1 MAFLLVLVILIPLLT
16 GAALMALPGLS
27 LRATRQVAL
36 GAVVAALALSVFL
49 VLRFD
54 PRPAAGSLG
63 ATGGYQFVHQSGD
76 SLGWEWIGVPN
87 GDGIR
92 LAFGLDG
99 ISLPLFVL
107 TSLLM
112 LTSVMASWGPI
123 KDRPAMFYGLLLMLQ
138 AGLLGLFASL
148 DVVLFYIFFEF
159 TLIPLFFLIGLFGGP
174 DRKRASVTFFL
185 YTLVGSLLTLL
196 GVIALVAIQY
206 RHGDG
211 HDLTFSIP
219 RLTEGLTTVG
229 NAYSLWATSPAA
241 IRDIGFWTWLTHPQI
256 IVFLLLFA
264 GFAIKVPLF
273 PVHTWLPLAHVE
285 APTAGSIILAGVL
298 LKVGGYGLIRFNLGM
313 TPLGA
318 QALQVPMLAIS
329 AAGII
334 YGALAALAQ
343 TDVKRLVAYSS
354 VSHMGFVT
362 LGLFALNPTGINGAV
377 MQMINHGLT
386 TGALFAC
393 VGVVYD
399 RYHTR
404 EMGHLGGLWARL
416 PLFAFYLVLASLGSA
431 AVPGLNGFVGE
442 FPILVGA
449 FDAHPTLAVISAV
462 GMVLGAYYLLTMLQR
477 LLFGPVVEPAAAH
490 HDHAQDEHAD
500 HAPHATVEPV
510 RWYESVG
517 LAPLMVLI
525 VWLGL
530 YPAYWYD
537 RMRDAVDPVVAKV
550 ARPSPPSAPR
560 PGPDLNV
567 AAPGPDSLLAAA
579 RRGPAPLPA
588 QDPAR

>member
-1 MAFLLVLVILIPLLT
+1 MAFLLVLIILIPLVA
-16 GAALMALPGLS
+16 GAALMGLPGLS
-27 LRATRQVAL
+27 LRATRYTAL
-36 GAVVAALALSVFL
+36 GAVGASLALSLFL
-49 VLRFD
+49 LLAFKAD
-54 PRPAAGSLG
+54 PAAGSLDPS
-63 ATGGYQFVHQSGD
+63 GGYQFVHQSGD
-76 SLGWEWIGVPN
+76 SLGWSWIDLPN

-123 KDRPAMFYGLLLMLQ
+123 RDRPAMFYGLLLMLQ

-196 GVIALVAIQY
+196 GVIALVVIHY

-211 HDLTFSIP
+211 HVLTFSIP

-229 NAYSLWATSPAA
+229 NSYSLWATSPAA

-318 QALQVPMLAIS
+318 QALQIPMMAIS

-362 LGLFALNPTGINGAV
+362 LGLFALNPVGINGAV

-393 VGVVYD
+393 VGIIYD

-416 PLFAFYLVLASLGSA
+416 PLFAFYLILASLGSA
-431 AVPGLNGFVGE
+431 AVPGFNGFVGE

-449 FDAHPTLAVISAV
+449 FDAHPVLTAISAV

-477 LLFGPVVEPAAAH
+477 LLFGPVVEPVAH
-490 HDHAQDEHAD
+490 DEHAG
-500 HAPHATVEPV
+500 HAPHAAVEPV

-530 YPAYWYD
+530 YPQYWFN
-537 RMRDAVDPVVAKV
+537 RMNDAVDPIVAKV
-550 ARPSPPSAPR
+550 STSAAQVAPR
-560 PGPDLNV
+560 SI
-567 AAPGPDSLLAAA
+567 AAIEPVLRDPTSLMAAGA
-579 RRGPAPLPA
+579 RGPAPLNA
-588 QDPAR
+588 QDSAR

>member
-1 MAFLLVLVILIPLLT
+1 MSFLLVLTILVPMFGGL
-16 GAALMALPGLS
+16 ALMALPGLE
-27 LRATRQVAL
+27 LKTVRWTAL
-36 GAVVAALALSVFL
+36 GAVGLSLAMSLIL
-49 VLRFD
+49 LLGFD
-54 PRPAAGSLG
+54 ASAD
-63 ATGGYQFVHQSGD
+63 GYQYVHESEE
-76 SLGWEWIGVPN
+76 SLGWSWIDISN
-87 GDGIR
+87 SDGIR

-99 ISLPLFVL
+99 ISLPLFAL
-107 TSLLM
+107 TNILM

-123 KDRPAMFYGLLLMLQ
+123 RDRPATFYGLLLMLQ
-138 AGLLGLFASL
+138 AGLLGLFSSL
-148 DVVLFYIFFEF
+148 DVILFYIFFEF

-185 YTLVGSLLTLL
+185 YTLVGSLFTLL
-196 GVIALVAIQY
+196 GVIALVIIHY
-206 RHGDG
+206 LYSPNEV
-211 HDLTFSIP
+211 LTFSIP
-219 RLTEGLTTVG
+219 RLTEGLATVG
-229 NAYSLWATSPAA
+229 DSYTSWSADPSLRWDEGLITFLS
-241 IRDIGFWTWLTHPQI
+241 HPQI

-298 LKVGGYGLIRFNLGM
+298 LKVGGYGLIRFNLAM
-313 TPLGA
+313 TPIGSA
-318 QALQVPMLAIS
+318 ALQPAMLAIS

-362 LGLFALNPTGINGAV
+362 LGLFALNPVGVNGAV
-377 MQMINHGLT
+377 MQMINHGIT

-404 EMGHLGGLWARL
+404 EMGQLGGLWARL
-416 PLFAFYLVLASLGSA
+416 PLFALFLMLSALGSA

-449 FDAHPTLAVISAV
+449 FEADPTFAVISAV
-462 GMVLGAYYLLTMLQR
+462 GMVLGAYYLMTMLRR
-477 LLFGPVVEPAAAH
+477 LLFGPVVEPES
-490 HDHAQDEHAD
+490 HDDQGGHYGASAV
-500 HAPHATVEPV
+500 PPV
-510 RWYESVG
+510 HWYESVG
-517 LAPLMVLI
+517 LVPLMVLI

-530 YPAYWYD
+530 YPAYWFD
-537 RMRDAVDPVVAKV
+537 RMANATDSVVV
-550 ARPSPPSAPR
+550 SLARAQEHVPPKRLAAEPSIAAS
-560 PGPDLNV
+560 PD
-567 AAPGPDSLLAAA
+567 APG
-579 RRGPAPLPA
+579 RFAPVGGIVRP
-588 QDPAR
+588 QPFIQEPAR